1 MIANYHTHT
10 FRCNHASGTEEEYVR
25 NAIDR
30 GIKVLGFSDHSPYIF
45 EGDHYSYFRMRPELL
60 EDYVSSVLALREKYK
75 YEIEIHLGVEIEYY
89 PKYLSET
96 LKMLREYPIEYLI
109 LGQHFVGNEI
119 GEPYCGRAS
128 DSEELLERYVDQC
141 IEALRTG
148 MFTYLAHPDL
158 LFFVGDDDVYRRH
171 MQRLCVA
178 AKELDIPL
186 ELNLLGLKDGRNYP
200 NELFW
205 KIAAAEGCKAILGC
219 DAHNPEALSDIIV
232 EKQARALAEKVGIEI
247 IDTVELKKF

>member
-89 PKYLSET
+89 PKYLPET

-158 LFFVGDDDVYRRH
+158 LFFVGDDDIYRKH
-171 MQRLCVA
+171 MQRLCAA

-219 DAHNPEALSDIIV
+219 DAHSPEALSDIIV

>member
-30 GIKVLGFSDHSPYIF
+30 GIKVLGFSDHTPYVF

-96 LKMLREYPIEYLI
+96 LKMLREYHIEYLI

>member
-89 PKYLSET
+89 PKYLPET

>member
-60 EDYVSSVLALREKYK
+60 EDYASSVLALREKYK
-75 YEIEIHLGVEIEYY
+75 YEIEIQLGVEIEYY
-89 PKYLSET
+89 PKYLPET

-158 LFFVGDDDVYRRH
+158 LFFVGDDDIYRKH
-171 MQRLCVA
+171 MQRICVA

-219 DAHNPEALSDIIV
+219 DAHSPEALSDIIV

-247 IDTVELKKF
+247 IDMVELKKF

>member
-30 GIKVLGFSDHSPYIF
+30 GIKVLGFSDHTPYVF

>member
-30 GIKVLGFSDHSPYIF
+30 GIKVLGFSDHTPYVF

-96 LKMLREYPIEYLI
+96 LKMLREYHIEYLI

-119 GEPYCGRAS
+119 GESYCGRAS

-205 KIAAAEGCKAILGC
+205 EIAAAEGCKAILGC

>member
-30 GIKVLGFSDHSPYIF
+30 GIKVLGFSDHTPYVF

-232 EKQARALAEKVGIEI
+232 EKKARALAEKVGIEI

>member
-10 FRCNHASGTEEEYVR
+10 FRCNHAWGTEEEYVR

-30 GIKVLGFSDHSPYIF
+30 GIKVLGFSDHNPYVF

-60 EDYVSSVLALREKYK
+60 EDYASSVLALREKYK

-89 PKYLSET
+89 PKYLPET

-158 LFFVGDDDVYRRH
+158 LFFVGDDDIYCKH
-171 MQRLCVA
+171 MQRLCAA
-178 AKELDIPL
+178 AKELDMPL

-205 KIAAAEGCKAILGC
+205 EIAAAEGCKAILGC
-219 DAHNPEALSDIIV
+219 DAHSPEALSDIIV
-232 EKQARALAEKVGIEI
+232 EKKARALAEKVGIEI

>member
-30 GIKVLGFSDHSPYIF
+30 GIKVLGFSDHTPYVF

-60 EDYVSSVLALREKYK
+60 EDYASSVLALREKYK

-89 PKYLSET
+89 PKYLPET

-128 DSEELLERYVDQC
+128 DSEELLEHYVDQC

-158 LFFVGDDDVYRRH
+158 LFFVGDDDIYRKH

-205 KIAAAEGCKAILGC
+205 EIAAAEGCKAILGC
-219 DAHNPEALSDIIV
+219 DAHSPEALSDIIV
-232 EKQARALAEKVGIEI
+232 EKKARALAEKVGIEI

>member
-60 EDYVSSVLALREKYK
+60 EDYASSVLALREKYK

-89 PKYLSET
+89 PKYLPET

-128 DSEELLERYVDQC
+128 DSEKLLEHYVDQC

-158 LFFVGDDDVYRRH
+158 LCFVGDDDIYRKH
-171 MQRLCVA
+171 MQRLCAA

-205 KIAAAEGCKAILGC
+205 EIAAAEGCKAILGC
-219 DAHNPEALSDIIV
+219 DAHSPEALSDIIV
-232 EKQARALAEKVGIEI
+232 EKQARALAEKVAIEI

>member
-30 GIKVLGFSDHSPYIF
+30 GIKVLGFSDHTPYVF

-89 PKYLSET
+89 PKYLPET

-158 LFFVGDDDVYRRH
+158 LFFVGDDDIYCKH
-171 MQRLCVA
+171 MQRLCAA
-178 AKELDIPL
+178 AKELDMPL

-205 KIAAAEGCKAILGC
+205 EIAAAEGCKAILGC
-219 DAHNPEALSDIIV
+219 DAHSPEALSDIIV
-232 EKQARALAEKVGIEI
+232 EKKARALAEKVGIEI

>member
-89 PKYLSET
+89 PKYLPET

-158 LFFVGDDDVYRRH
+158 LLFVGDDDIYCKH
-171 MQRLCVA
+171 MQRLCAA
-178 AKELDIPL
+178 AKELDMPL

-205 KIAAAEGCKAILGC
+205 EIAAAEGCKAILGC
-219 DAHNPEALSDIIV
+219 DAHSPEALSDIIV
-232 EKQARALAEKVGIEI
+232 EKKARALAEKVGIEI